1 MSQPAQF
8 DKVYI
13 PFWQNL
19 ISHHIGIVK
28 HLQIRPPAAALASS
42 AFTEGGSVMATSSV
56 SAAWPLHSWAFIEQ
70 APRQSWEGSSLI
82 AT

>member
-13 PFWQNL
+13 PFWQNSFL
-19 ISHHIGIVK
+19 TTSES
-28 HLQIRPPAAALASS
+28 LALADQALSS
-42 AFTEGGSVMATSSV
+42 SISQLSLHRGSSVMATSSV

-70 APRQSWEGSSLI
+70 APWQLCKEAL
-82 AT
+82 